1 MIDFRRVTNIPT
13 AWLFAPLLVS
23 GVAIAVLS
31 AFPVH
36 EGVWDVASWCLVG
49 AMAML
54 VVVLPV
60 TAVALVIN
68 PAARTWGRWVAFVF
82 GMLFMGVVV
91 YAAVT

>member
-1 MIDFRRVTNIPT
+1 MIDFRRLTTIPT
-13 AWLFAPLLVS
+13 VWLFAPLVVA

-36 EGVWDVASWCLVG
+36 EVVWDVGSWCLVG

-54 VVVLPV
+54 VVLLPV
-60 TAVALVIN
+60 TAVALAVN